1 MVKQSWRR
9 KPDSLQCSL
18 VGALLGL
25 GGCINGEYIA
35 RQAIGQIDIL
45 ARSVPIEQALASGS
59 LSAEQT
65 RKLGL
70 IVEARE
76 FARTELGLNVGWA
89 FSLFHDTGAEPLAY
103 NLSAAAK
110 DCLVPKSWVFPVVGE
125 IDYIGY
131 FSRADAEQAEAQ
143 LQQQG
148 YDTVLRTVDAYST
161 LGWLPD
167 PVHSPLLEREDTN
180 LVEVVIHELAHN
192 TVYVNGQSDFNES
205 LATFI
210 GRTGALVF
218 YERRGP
224 EGEQTADLLRA
235 RYADQDRV
243 TAWFVEL
250 LEALQQ
256 YYAQDASYDQK
267 VAGREA
273 VFQAARDRF
282 VSEVQPQ
289 LSEPERHQG
298 WARLPTN
305 NAWILLNRRYNF
317 DLDSLQAVYDQSGQD
332 FHVLLETLRAAARSA
347 DPWAYLRQAS
357 AAGGSNG

>member
-1 MVKQSWRR
+1 MKQRCRR
-9 KPDSLQCSL
+9 KPGLLLCCGL
-18 VGALLGL
+18 LCALLGL
-25 GGCINGEYIA
+25 WGCVNGEYIA
-35 RQAIGQIDIL
+35 RQAIGQL
-45 ARSVPIEQALASGS
+45 GVLVRSVPIEQALVSGT
-59 LSAEQT
+59 LSAEQI

-70 IVEARE
+70 IIEARE

-89 FSLFHDTGAEPLAY
+89 FSLFHDTAGEPLAY
-103 NLSAAAK
+103 NLSAAPK
-110 DCLVPKSWVFPVVGE
+110 DSLVPKSWVFPIVGE
-125 IDYIGY
+125 IDYVGY
-131 FSRADAEQAEAQ
+131 FSHADAEQAEAQ

-148 YDTVLRTVDAYST
+148 YDTVLRAVDAYST

-167 PVHSPLLEREDTN
+167 PVHSPLLEREDAN

-192 TVYVNGQSDFNES
+192 TVYVNGRSDFNES

-210 GRTGALVF
+210 GRTGAVVF
-218 YERRGP
+218 YERRSPDGQ
-224 EGEQTADLLRA
+224 QTAELLRA
-235 RYADQDRV
+235 RYVDQDRV

-250 LEALQQ
+250 FETLQQ
-256 YYAQDASYDQK
+256 YYDQDIPHDEK

-289 LSEPERHQG
+289 LNEPQRHQG
-298 WARLPTN
+298 WASLPTN

-317 DLDSLQAVYDQSGQD
+317 DLDLFQAVYDQGGGD

-347 DPWAYLRQAS
+347 DPWAHLREATPS
-357 AAGGSNG
+357 GD

>member
-1 MVKQSWRR
+1 MRQRCQQ
-9 KPDSLQCSL
+9 KPGLPLYSALLC
-18 VGALLGL
+18 ALLGL
-25 GGCINGEYIA
+25 GGCVNGEYIA
-35 RQAIGQIDIL
+35 RQAIGQLGVL
-45 ARSVPIEQALASGS
+45 ARSVPIEQALASDT
-59 LSAEQT
+59 LSADQI

-89 FSLFHDTGAEPLAY
+89 FSLFHDTGGEPLAY
-103 NLSAAAK
+103 NLSAATK
-110 DCLVPKSWVFPVVGE
+110 DSLVRRSWAFPIVGE

-131 FSRADAEQAEAQ
+131 FSQADAEQAEAQ
-143 LQQQG
+143 HQQQG
-148 YDTVLRTVDAYST
+148 YDTVLRAVDAYST

-167 PVHSPLLEREDTN
+167 PVHSPLLEREDAN

-192 TVYVNGQSDFNES
+192 TIYVNGQSDFNES

-210 GRTGALVF
+210 GRTGAVVF

-224 EGEQTADLLRA
+224 EGEQTAELLRA
-235 RYADQDRV
+235 RYVDQDRI

-250 LEALQQ
+250 FQTLQQ
-256 YYAQDASYDQK
+256 HYAQDIPHDEK

-273 VFQAARDRF
+273 VFQAARERF

-289 LSEPERHQG
+289 LSEPQRHQG
-298 WARLPTN
+298 WAWLPTN

-317 DLDSLQAVYDQSGQD
+317 DLDLFQAVCDQGGGD
-332 FHVLLETLRAAARSA
+332 FHVLLETLRAAARSP
-347 DPWAYLRQAS
+347 DPWVHLRQAT
-357 AAGGSNG
+357 AAGG